1 MATCNLSVIV
11 AAMWRGWQKRV
22 AAYLVLVSLV
32 IGAIYL
38 LQRKSVDVAL
48 TIDLDGV
55 RTLEKVMLREVRVE
69 MRQAGGDW
77 SGATV
82 HSFPESLYPGGP
94 PLEVGPVHIGMP
106 PGEYEVTIVRIY
118 GEVPV
123 QQQLSRRVVVKI
135 QQEGPL
141 RIRAER

>member
-1 MATCNLSVIV
+1 
-11 AAMWRGWQKRV
+11 MWRGWQKRV
-22 AAYLVLVSLV
+22 AAYLVLIFLV

-38 LQRKSVDVAL
+38 LQKKTVDVAL

-55 RTLEKVMLREVRVE
+55 RTLEQVMLREMRVE

-94 PLEVGPVHIGMP
+94 PLEIGPVHIGMP
-106 PGEYEVTIVRIY
+106 LGEYEVTISRVY
-118 GEVPV
+118 GEVHGQEKEFTRKV
-123 QQQLSRRVVVKI
+123 LVKI

-141 RIRAER
+141 RIRAAR